1 LNVVVC
7 GFSSQTLME
16 LAPMSITSVPGIG
29 IAAIATY
36 VPPWILQ
43 NGWFDD
49 RIPRKFIAQTGIEA
63 RAVSQED
70 EVKMALRAAAQLQ
83 QDTQCDWRK
92 CAAVIFVSPSFIPL
106 HIAKNFLSP
115 RGVRQERLAIAARQF
130 AHRLKIRDSR
140 VYATNW
146 FCSGYARAMS
156 LASSLAPTLD
166 MQRGEF
172 ILVVTSSRIS
182 RITDYGCRQT
192 AALFGDMATA
202 TLVTRT
208 DNPLHPPHLELLF
221 ADARKLNVDGVFFDF
236 HLRDNVLTPAQGGG
250 QTHAP
255 QRLVF
260 SLDGMG
266 IADTAP
272 RAMTSALSNALSA
285 TGIGADEVQYVVPH
299 QAGTGIVRLAKMKM
313 ESLGIRGEVVN
324 DIIGQVGNVSSC
336 SIPYALKKTW
346 GRLNGIIAC
355 PTAAV
360 GTPGEREMSQGC
372 LLLRTT
378 RLHRE
383 LAAAA

>member
-1 LNVVVC
+1 MGN
-7 GFSSQTLME
+7 
-16 LAPMSITSVPGIG
+16 TSVPSIG
-29 IAAIATY
+29 IAAVATY
-36 VPPWILQ
+36 VPPWILP
-43 NGWFDD
+43 NGWYED

-70 EVKMALRAAAQLQ
+70 EVTMAVRAAAQLQ

-106 HIAKNFLSP
+106 RIAKKYLGP
-115 RGVRQERLAIAARQF
+115 RGVRQERLALAARQF
-130 AHRLKIRDSR
+130 AHRLKIPDSR
-140 VYATNW
+140 VHATNW

-156 LASSLAPTLD
+156 MASSLAPTLN

-182 RITDYGCRQT
+182 RITDYSCRQT
-192 AALFGDMATA
+192 APLFGDMATA
-202 TLVTRT
+202 TLITRT
-208 DNPLHPPHLELLF
+208 DNPLHPPHLELLY
-221 ADARKLNVDGVFFDF
+221 ADARKLDVDGVFFNF
-236 HLRDNVLTPAQGGG
+236 HLRDNVLTPARSGG
-250 QTHAP
+250 QTHTR

-272 RAMTSALSNALSA
+272 RAMTSALRDALAA
-285 TGIGADEVQYVVPH
+285 TDLKPNDVQFVVPH
-299 QAGTGIVRLAKMKM
+299 QAGTGIVRLAMMKM
-313 ESLGIRGEVVN
+313 ESLGIGGEVVN

-346 GRLNGIIAC
+346 GRLHGVIAC

-360 GTPGEREMSQGC
+360 GTPGAREMSQGC

-378 RLHRE
+378 RAHRE
-383 LAAAA
+383 VAAAA